1 MLKSEEFGIII
12 SAREYYNSVR
22 KIITNKEQPR
32 IIDRLL
38 IVFQEE
44 GFIYRIRIKIK
55 ENNAS
60 EPTKRQIIQL

>member
-1 MLKSEEFGIII
+1 MLESKEFGIII

-44 GFIYRIRIKIK
+44 GFVYRIRVKIK
-55 ENNAS
+55 ENDAG
-60 EPTKRQIIQL
+60 EPIKR